1 MSAPIPQTIS
11 EPDAFHVRTEG
22 GKPLGFIV
30 FLFLTAAVA
39 LFIALIHWYDF
50 LKFINQGEVS
60 PTLGTCFLVIW
71 GVLLL
76 MGFISRVQEQQDK
89 DEIFA
94 FNIWLAENYGLVSKK
109 MFREEMKNDE
119 IAEFTDNNGNV
130 VMKKVIYKPYM
141 KTVCVNLLKAKFKKV
156 PYMKVTLEDT
166 EEVLPQ

>member
-22 GKPLGFIV
+22 GKHLGFIV

-39 LFIALIHWYDF
+39 LFISLIHWYDF

-60 PTLGTCFLVIW
+60 STLGTCFLVIW
-71 GVLLL
+71 AVLLV
-76 MGFISRVQEQQDK
+76 MGFVSRIREQQDR
-89 DEIFA
+89 DDIFA

-141 KTVCVNLLKAKFKKV
+141 KTVYQNSMNPKFKEI
-156 PYMKVTLEDT
+156 PYMKVTLED
-166 EEVLPQ
+166 LD